1 MKVRRKYSVCVC
13 IRQTSLQPLSEL
25 SKQKET
31 GSSALACVSQKTRK
45 LYGPEKP
52 FEKLRPAYSVKL
64 VFLYVVKVI
73 KVKITAKFRDTEHL
87 RFEDTKRTVTRK
99 VSGLSRNGQVTV
111 VFLDRL

>member
-13 IRQTSLQPLSEL
+13 IRQTSLQPLSDL

-73 KVKITAKFRDTEHL
+73 KL
-87 RFEDTKRTVTRK
+87 R
-99 VSGLSRNGQVTV
+99 
-111 VFLDRL
+111 